1 MPRALL
7 ERWRAETFKLLLQ
20 QREAPVL
27 LAQAKRDFARQK
39 AALRET
45 IADEKKTTALARRA
59 LAESEAKRRD
69 AETSFA
75 ETKSDLQKQI
85 ARCREET
92 ANARHETNR
101 IANVFAEHVGPRLE
115 TEFAR
120 LETTVVAKTAR
131 LDRAARRGEEL
142 ARGDAGAERQ
152 HGFQIETIKNASR
165 RSRRGGYRVG
175 AAGCRAGGQRETRAT

>member
-1 MPRALL
+1 MPRGGGGGGVGGRPSVPRALL
-7 ERWRAETFKLLLQ
+7 SAGRAETFKLLLQ
-20 QREAPVL
+20 QREAPAL

-45 IADEKKTTALARRA
+45 IADEKKTRRSRGARSPR
-59 LAESEAKRRD
+59 AKRGETRD
-69 AETSFA
+69 AFA

-120 LETTVVAKTAR
+120 LETTVVAETAR
-131 LDRAARRGEEL
+131 LDRAARRAGEEPP
-142 ARGDAGAERQ
+142 
-152 HGFQIETIKNASR
+152 
-165 RSRRGGYRVG
+165 
-175 AAGCRAGGQRETRAT
+175 REGR